1 MVIFAHYRQFNDPR
15 KRCEFCWLG
24 VLDIDLGS
32 AGVIGYQR
40 EMSGSS
46 PLRNPTFRRLFA
58 AQALALLGMGLTTV
72 ALALL
77 VYELDPARAGLVLGG
92 ALGLKMVVKVIVAP
106 IAGAYA
112 NRFSRR
118 ALLGVIDLF
127 RAALIA
133 LYPFIDAS
141 WQVYVLVAVIAAAEG
156 AFNPIFQATIPDV
169 LKDEAQYTKALS
181 YSRIAF
187 DLENVASPLLAALFL
202 GFATF
207 DLLFE
212 VNAVAF
218 LLSSALL
225 FAGRLPTPELEKLRE
240 VQPPFQKVTRG
251 LRLYFRNR
259 ELRGVFTLYFAIAT
273 GSAAAIVATVLYVK
287 EGLGL
292 ADTQVALAMTGFGAG
307 SILAALLLPRLL
319 DQVADLSV
327 MLAGGAVVGAA
338 LLLSAGNPNFPLF
351 IFFWALM
358 GFGTALAMT
367 PVGRV
372 ITGASDST
380 HRAELF
386 AAQYGLSHCAWLVL
400 YPLVGALVG
409 MFSFSV
415 AFALLAFLALI
426 ATVISYF
433 IWRG

>member
-1 MVIFAHYRQFNDPR
+1 M
-15 KRCEFCWLG
+15 
-24 VLDIDLGS
+24 
-32 AGVIGYQR
+32 AGL
-40 EMSGSS
+40 S
-46 PLRNPTFRRLFA
+46 PLINPTFRRLFA

-72 ALALL
+72 GLALL
-77 VYELDPARAGLVLGG
+77 VYELDPAQAGLVLGA

-112 NRFSRR
+112 NRVPRR
-118 ALLGVIDLF
+118 ALLGSLDLF

-133 LYPFIDAS
+133 LYPFIDSA

-156 AFNPIFQATIPDV
+156 AFNPIFQATVPDV
-169 LKDEAQYTKALS
+169 LKDEEQYTKALS

-212 VNAVAF
+212 LNALAF
-218 LLSSALL
+218 LLSAALL
-225 FAGRLPTPELEKLRE
+225 FAGRLPTPEDDDGG
-240 VQPPFQKVTRG
+240 VVPPPFQKVTQG
-251 LRLYFRNR
+251 LRLYFANR
-259 ELRGVFTLYFAIAT
+259 ELRGVFVLYFAIAT
-273 GSAAAIVATVLYVK
+273 GSATAIVATVLYVK
-287 EGLGL
+287 DALGL

-307 SILAALLLPRLL
+307 SIFAALLLPRILKR
-319 DQVADLSV
+319 ATDLSV
-327 MLAGGAVVGAA
+327 MLGGGVIVGVA
-338 LLLSAGNPNFPLF
+338 LMLSAGAPPLPHF
-351 IFFWALM
+351 VLLWALM
-358 GFGTALAMT
+358 GFGTALSMT

-372 ITGASDST
+372 ITRASDST

-386 AAQYGLSHCAWLVL
+386 AAQYALSHCSWLVL

-409 MFSFSV
+409 AFSFTASFV
-415 AFALLAFLALI
+415 MLAALALI
-426 ATVISYF
+426 ATIATYF